1 MPHTTKMKKRRQENG
16 LMDEANDGGDREKKR
31 EKKRERMKG
40 ESRDEEGSNEE

>member
-1 MPHTTKMKKRRQENG
+1 
-16 LMDEANDGGDREKKR
+16 MDEANDGGDREKKR